1 MPDGS
6 REIQEN
12 RESRGNR
19 ESRQTRSRYGKTPL
33 YRMVHGQQSY
43 LFYSDEAI
51 NYGNEQMNICILDN
65 DILDGP
71 LAASYSSFA
80 ALFVHL
86 FGRVNAQW
94 TFTAFRT
101 PLGHYPASFDPFDA
115 IVLTGSRADA
125 FSDAPWVVE
134 LRKRVT
140 QLLHARKKMLGV
152 CFGHQ
157 LIALCMGAPVTRAPQ
172 GLAEG
177 RMTYTWH
184 RPDLPYCAQRT
195 EIALLVS
202 HQDQVRELPAGASLV
217 ASSAFC
223 PIAAF
228 TVDQH
233 VLCVQAHPEF
243 TTDISAYLLDECRS
257 ALGEDKYHRS
267 MANLALGHEGEPFAR
282 VAVAFLEQDITRCV

>member
-1 MPDGS
+1 
-6 REIQEN
+6 
-12 RESRGNR
+12 
-19 ESRQTRSRYGKTPL
+19 
-33 YRMVHGQQSY
+33 
-43 LFYSDEAI
+43 
-51 NYGNEQMNICILDN
+51 MNICILDN

-71 LAASYSSFA
+71 LAASYPSFA

-86 FGRVNAQW
+86 FGQVNAQW
-94 TFTAFRT
+94 TFTAFQT

-140 QLLHARKKMLGV
+140 QLLQTRKKMLGV

-195 EIALLVS
+195 EIALLAS
-202 HQDQVRELPAGASLV
+202 HQDQVLELPAGASLV

-233 VLCVQAHPEF
+233 VLCIQAHPEF
-243 TTDISAYLLDECRS
+243 TTDISTYLLDECRA
-257 ALGEDKYHRS
+257 ALGEDGYHQRMDS
-267 MANLALGHEGEPFAR
+267 LALGHEGEQFAR
-282 VAVAFLEQDITRCV
+282 VAVAFLEQDATPCA

>member
-1 MPDGS
+1 
-6 REIQEN
+6 
-12 RESRGNR
+12 
-19 ESRQTRSRYGKTPL
+19 
-33 YRMVHGQQSY
+33 
-43 LFYSDEAI
+43 
-51 NYGNEQMNICILDN
+51 MNICILDN

-80 ALFVHL
+80 ALFVRL
-86 FGRVNAQW
+86 FGQVGAQW
-94 TFTAFRT
+94 TFTAFQT
-101 PLGHYPASFDPFDA
+101 PLGHYPASFDAFDA

-134 LRKRVT
+134 LRQRVT
-140 QLLHARKKMLGV
+140 QLLQARKKMLGV

-172 GLAEG
+172 GLGEG
-177 RMTYTWH
+177 RMVYAWH
-184 RPDLPYCAQRT
+184 RPDLPHCAQRT

-223 PIAAF
+223 PVAAF

-233 VLCVQAHPEF
+233 VLCIQSHPEF
-243 TTDISAYLLDECRS
+243 TTDISAYLLDECR
-257 ALGEDKYHRS
+257 ALLGEEKYQRS
-267 MANLALGHEGEPFAR
+267 MASLALGHEGEQFAR
-282 VAVAFLEQDITRCV
+282 VAVAFLEQDATPCA